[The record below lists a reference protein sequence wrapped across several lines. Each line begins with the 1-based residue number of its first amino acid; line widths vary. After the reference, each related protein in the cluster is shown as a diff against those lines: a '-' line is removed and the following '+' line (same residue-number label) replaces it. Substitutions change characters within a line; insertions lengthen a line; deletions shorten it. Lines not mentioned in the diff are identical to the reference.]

1 VGEDGCSIDVGAD
14 GIYCTSGTRDPE
26 QGTLMNKPLILAFR
40 ESRCAVA
47 LSLLTLVS
55 LLFPTFSTADDFH
68 VCRLS
73 IIHLFDSHPAGASL
87 QSFSRAHP
95 QDESPCIACL
105 WSTFDSTPPTAP
117 IILNSVPSRNETCL
131 LPETVLPFVQN
142 FSSTTQ
148 RAPPLA

>member
-1 VGEDGCSIDVGAD
+1 MGEDGCSIDVGVD
-14 GIYCTSGTRDPE
+14 GFHSTSGTEDPE
-26 QGTLMNKPLILAFR
+26 QGTLMDKPLTLAFR
-40 ESRCAVA
+40 ESRYAVA
-47 LSLLTLVS
+47 LILMTLVP

-73 IIHLFDSHPAGASL
+73 IIHLFDSHPAGAAV
-87 QSFSRAHP
+87 QSFSSAHP
-95 QDESPCIACL
+95 QDDSVCIACL